1 MGEKGGANWDPV
13 QLYSD
18 DNGYMM
24 NSEPGWLP
32 RNQDIFNLKMRNFVE
47 HVHYNK
53 PTMAP
58 AEHGLMVQKM
68 LDGIYES
75 AAKGKEVTVK

>member
-1 MGEKGGANWDPV
+1 MI
-13 QLYSD
+13 
-18 DNGYMM
+18 

-32 RNQDIFNLKMRNFVE
+32 RAHDFSSIFGLKMRNFVE
-47 HVHYNK
+47 HVHYDK

-58 AEHGLMVQKM
+58 GEHGLMVQKM

-75 AAKGKEVTVK
+75 AEKGREVAIK